1 MLRVRFLTL
10 AAVAITGMAF
20 TPVHIV
26 SANSRA
32 IEEHA
37 AFDVDECVTTAS
49 AEGDCC
55 TTPKGG
61 KLGYHDWIIV
71 DWCSGACG
79 GKEVE

>member
-1 MLRVRFLTL
+1 MPRVRLLTL

-20 TPVHIV
+20 APMHVV
-26 SANSRA
+26 SAKSRA

-37 AFDVDECVTTAS
+37 AFDVDECATTAS

-61 KLGYHDWIIV
+61 KLGYHDWIIIE
-71 DWCSGACG
+71 WCSGDCKG
-79 GKEVE
+79 SEVQ